1 MNFYKSVVLSVFLVL
16 TVPNVIAL
24 SNPPIVD
31 LGYAQYQGV
40 RNNDT
45 SNIDFLGVR
54 YAKSPTGSLRW
65 KAPQSPDSVPG
76 IQLANSQPPMCFQA
90 PGGMAS
96 ESPFR
101 NSSSN
106 HQKRDVDEGLLPED
120 EDCLFLNVYVP
131 GSQYKDVTGKNNDTD
146 PGGLPVLVW
155 IHGGGYHSG
164 SAANSSLPGNTKG
177 GYDGEDLLRISNDR
191 TIVVVIQY
199 RLGLFGFLAGETVK
213 NDGALN
219 AGLLDQQFALQ
230 WVQQH
235 ISKFGGDPNR
245 VVIWGQSSGANSVL
259 NHIIANNGQTDPPL
273 FIGAI
278 AGSLYL
284 PSYHPYND
292 NIPEAIYNEVVDQTN
307 CTNSQD
313 TLSCLRNT
321 DVALLSA
328 ANFQIAAAAFFETFV
343 LGPVVDGSFIA
354 QRPSELL
361 AEGHLNK
368 VQKVLTISNTFEG
381 TIFINPN
388 VTSLTEFVK
397 GLFPTLSEETVTD
410 VVETYSGSNSTAD
423 TSVFDIAAQ
432 IYGEST
438 FTCPTYYLLDA
449 FQGLSYKGLFA
460 IPPALHADDVFYY
473 FTSLNRSSPPVYNNT
488 DFDKAF
494 PQSFLAFAT
503 SEELDPNDKFDE
515 NILPEWPL
523 WNGSAV
529 NDMPQEMLFNRT
541 EDFKPVVQVFETDE
555 DLLRRCGFWRSI
567 TVKTSQ

>member
-1 MNFYKSVVLSVFLVL
+1 
-16 TVPNVIAL
+16 
-24 SNPPIVD
+24 
-31 LGYAQYQGV
+31 
-40 RNNDT
+40 
-45 SNIDFLGVR
+45 
-54 YAKSPTGSLRW
+54 
-65 KAPQSPDSVPG
+65 
-76 IQLANSQPPMCFQA
+76 
-90 PGGMAS
+90 MAS
-96 ESPFR
+96 KSPFR
-101 NSSSN
+101 NSNSN
-106 HQKRDVDEGLLPED
+106 HQKRDEDQSLLPKD

-131 GSQYKDVTGKNNDTD
+131 VSQFEDDTGNNNDTD
-146 PGGLPVLVW
+146 SGGFPVVVW
-155 IHGGGYHSG
+155 IHGGGYNRG
-164 SAANSSLPGNTKG
+164 SAANSSIPNTTG
-177 GYDGEDLLRISNDR
+177 SYDGEDLLRISNDR
-191 TIVVVIQY
+191 AIVVVIQY
-199 RLGLFGFLAGETVK
+199 RLGLFGFLAGETIK
-213 NDGALN
+213 NDGSLN

-245 VVIWGQSSGANSVL
+245 VVIWGESAGAGSVL
-259 NHIIANNGQTDPPL
+259 NHIIANNGRTDPPL
-273 FIGAI
+273 FIGGI
-278 AGSLYL
+278 SSSMFL
-284 PSYHPYND
+284 PSYYPYND
-292 NIPEAIYNEVVDQTN
+292 DIPETIYNEVVDQTN

-328 ANFQIAAAAFFETFV
+328 ANIQISAAAFLGTFAF
-343 LGPVVDGSFIA
+343 GPVVDGSYIA

-368 VQKVLTISNTFEG
+368 VQKVLAISNAFEG
-381 TIFINPN
+381 TMFIDPN

-397 GLFPTLSEETVTD
+397 SLFPTLSEETVTD
-410 VVETYSGSNSTAD
+410 VVETYSRSNSTAD
-423 TSVFDIAAQ
+423 TSVFGIAAQ

-438 FTCPTYYLLDA
+438 FICPTYYLLDA

-460 IPPALHADDVFYY
+460 IPPAFHEDDVFYY

-494 PQSFLAFAT
+494 SQSFLAFAT
-503 SEELDPNDKFDE
+503 SEELNPNDKIDE

-541 EDFKPVVQVFETDE
+541 EDFKPVVQVFVTDE

-567 TVKTSQ
+567 TAKTSQ

>member
-1 MNFYKSVVLSVFLVL
+1 MKHRYQTLLSVFLAL
-16 TVPNVIAL
+16 TVPNVIAI
-24 SNPPIVD
+24 SNTPVVD

-40 RNNDT
+40 RNNDS

-76 IQLANSQPPMCFQA
+76 IQLANSQPPMCLQA
-90 PGGMAS
+90 PLGMAS
-96 ESPFR
+96 ESPFG

-106 HQKRDVDEGLLPED
+106 HQKRDEDESLPED

-131 GSQYKDVTGKNNDTD
+131 GSQCEDDTGNNNDTD
-146 PGGLPVLVW
+146 PGGFPVLVW
-155 IHGGGYHSG
+155 IHGGGYHFG
-164 SAANSSLPGNTKG
+164 SAANASIPGATG

-199 RLGLFGFLAGETVK
+199 RLGLFGFLAGETIK
-213 NDGALN
+213 NDGDLN

-235 ISKFGGDPNR
+235 VCAG
-245 VVIWGQSSGANSVL
+245 SVL

-273 FIGAI
+273 FIGGI
-278 AGSLYL
+278 SSSMYL
-284 PSYHPYND
+284 PSYYPYND
-292 NIPEAIYNEVVDQTN
+292 NIPEAVYNEVVDQTN

-328 ANFQIAAAAFFETFV
+328 ANIQIAAAGFFGTFTF
-343 LGPVVDGSFIA
+343 GPVVDGSFIA

-368 VQKVLTISNTFEG
+368 VQKVLAISNAFEG
-381 TIFINPN
+381 TIFTDPN

-397 GLFPTLSEETVTD
+397 SLFPTLSEETVTD

-438 FTCPTYYLLDA
+438 FICPTYYLLDA
-449 FQGLSYKGLFA
+449 FQGLSYKVGLDRPS
-460 IPPALHADDVFYY
+460 I
-473 FTSLNRSSPPVYNNT
+473 PVYNNT

-494 PQSFLAFAT
+494 SQSFLAFAT

-523 WNGSAV
+523 WNGSAA

-541 EDFKPVVQVFETDE
+541 EDFEPVVQVFETDE

-567 TVKTSQ
+567 TAKTSQ